1 MQRVGTWFYVRGLV
15 KAQGQEASYSLH
27 LARVDTCNSLPKPI
41 ISSQLMS
48 RLTPTLLRSV
58 LHLQAVALLLVKVT
72 EVRNWL
78 GVLGS
83 GGGRRVHSSS
93 YGRFWCSGC
102 RVVALLQAVCGVGE
116 GGQRVEGR

>member
-1 MQRVGTWFYVRGLV
+1 VRRAGTWFYVRGLV
-15 KAQGQEASYSLH
+15 KARGLNAHYDLH
-27 LARVDTCNSLPKPI
+27 LARVDTCNSFPVPI
-41 ISSQLMS
+41 LSSQLIS
-48 RLTPTLLRSV
+48 RLAPTLLGSV

-83 GGGRRVHSSS
+83 GGRRRVHSSS
-93 YGRFWCSGC
+93 YERFWCSGC

-116 GGQRVEGR
+116 GGQRVEG

>member
-1 MQRVGTWFYVRGLV
+1 MQRVGTWFYNRGLV
-15 KAQGQEASYSLH
+15 KARGQDGRSSLH
-27 LARVDTCNSLPKPI
+27 LARVDTCNSLPEPI
-41 ISSQLMS
+41 LSSQLMS

-58 LHLQAVALLLVKVT
+58 LHLQAVALLLVEVT

-83 GGGRRVHSSS
+83 GGRRRAHSSS
-93 YGRFWCSGC
+93 YERFWCSGC

-116 GGQRVEGR
+116 GGQRVEG

>member
-1 MQRVGTWFYVRGLV
+1 
-15 KAQGQEASYSLH
+15 
-27 LARVDTCNSLPKPI
+27 
-41 ISSQLMS
+41 MS

-58 LHLQAVALLLVKVT
+58 LHLQAVALLLVEVT

-83 GGGRRVHSSS
+83 GGRRRAHSSS
-93 YGRFWCSGC
+93 YERFWCSGC

-116 GGQRVEGR
+116 GGQRVEG